1 MEFLEYQSLT
11 AIQDTDR
18 APLLPQIDPAAAS
31 DRRRRMEGG
40 ITATILERSAALPTH
55 ERLLIVA
62 AYRDGM
68 SAVQLALTLKT
79 SASIIRRSLKRLVH
93 RLLSPRY
100 TFVLTQR
107 DLWPSTC
114 RKVATACFI
123 EGRSQRE
130 AAERLGLTLH
140 TVRRYHDSIA
150 SQADHASSIE
160 RALAR
165 KLARGEVALDDLG
178 GDQ

>member
-1 MEFLEYQSLT
+1 MEFVDYQTFT
-11 AIQDTDR
+11 ASQSTDSAHTY
-18 APLLPQIDPAAAS
+18 APIDPVAAS
-31 DRRRRMEGG
+31 DRRRRMEGS
-40 ITATILERSAALPTH
+40 ISATILERSAALPTH

-79 SASIIRRSLKRLVH
+79 SASIIRRCLKRLVH

-100 TFVLTQR
+100 IFVLTQR

-123 EGRSQRE
+123 EGRSQRD

-150 SQADHASSIE
+150 SQADHAASIE